1 MVTGFLGFP
10 VSFAYLSF
18 TRRFVLKKMML
29 PVIAALSM
37 FLPLLLSGAV
47 QAAAKIPYSPQAVD
61 SALAK
66 GCSVFLE
73 FGASW

>member
-1 MVTGFLGFP
+1 
-10 VSFAYLSF
+10 
-18 TRRFVLKKMML
+18 LKKMML

>member
-1 MVTGFLGFP
+1 MVAGHFGLCLNFK
-10 VSFAYLSF
+10 
-18 TRRFVLKKMML
+18 RRRKLKKFIL
-29 PVIAALSM
+29 SSLAALFM
-37 FLPLLLSGAV
+37 LVPMTAMAEAG
-47 QAAAKIPYSPQAVD
+47 KIPYSPQAVD